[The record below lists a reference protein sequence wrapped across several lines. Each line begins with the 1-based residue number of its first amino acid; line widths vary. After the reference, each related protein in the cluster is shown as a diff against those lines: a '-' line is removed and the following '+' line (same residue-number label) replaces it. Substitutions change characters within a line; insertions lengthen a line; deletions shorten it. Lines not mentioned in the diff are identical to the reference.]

1 MVRKKD
7 RNKTWV
13 KRDRKARDEGS
24 RWIKALRENN
34 IVSSERQGGMEK
46 RNGKR
51 VSTGT
56 TKQPAGGKM
65 RGETA
70 VETVGRTEREGGR
83 AACIHHTDVRL
94 AETMSGGQ
102 R

>member
-1 MVRKKD
+1 MARKKD

-46 RNGKR
+46 KEWQE
-51 VSTGT
+51 S
-56 TKQPAGGKM
+56 
-65 RGETA
+65 E
-70 VETVGRTEREGGR
+70 
-83 AACIHHTDVRL
+83 
-94 AETMSGGQ
+94 
-102 R
+102 

>member
-1 MVRKKD
+1 MARKKD

-34 IVSSERQGGMEK
+34 IVSSERQGDMEK

-51 VSTGT
+51 VSEHWGYEATCWWEDEGRNR
-56 TKQPAGGKM
+56 GGN
-65 RGETA
+65 
-70 VETVGRTEREGGR
+70 
-83 AACIHHTDVRL
+83 
-94 AETMSGGQ
+94 SG
-102 R
+102 